1 MRNPGPAHG
10 YLVGIGQVGTMPDQ
24 EAREESFSGTITIQQ
39 AKNPTSYSV
48 AHCHQRGRATGE
60 DFGILRL

>member
-48 AHCHQRGRATGE
+48 AHCH
-60 DFGILRL
+60 